1 MSKPKLLWK
10 ADDQAARLAELI
22 APTGDPVK
30 DQPLRRDVRSL
41 GVLLGEVL
49 VEQAG
54 QDLFD
59 TVEELRKLMIAHRE
73 QGLKRGGG
81 GHLLR
86 RAQEMIAGMDLGR
99 AYQVT
104 KAFGIYFELTN
115 LSETNHRK
123 RRRRAGQADPGHA
136 PPAGSFWGTLI
147 RL

>member
-104 KAFGIYFELTN
+104 KAFRN
-115 LSETNHRK
+115 QPSQASQA
-123 RRRRAGQADPGHA
+123 RRSGRPWTCSAGRILLGNAY
-136 PPAGSFWGTLI
+136 SS
-147 RL
+147 